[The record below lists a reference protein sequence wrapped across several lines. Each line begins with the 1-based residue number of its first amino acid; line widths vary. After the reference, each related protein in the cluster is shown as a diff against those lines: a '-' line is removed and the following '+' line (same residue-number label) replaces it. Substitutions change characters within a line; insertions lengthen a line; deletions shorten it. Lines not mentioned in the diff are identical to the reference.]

1 MKSDQHYLES
11 VKKQF
16 LYYKMLGEKTFF
28 QLSSKEFFVQLNE
41 ESNSID
47 RIIKHLSRNTLLS
60 WTDFL
65 AKDG

>member
-1 MKSDQHYLES
+1 MTNDFWES
-11 VKKQF
+11 VKKQ
-16 LYYKMLGEKTFF
+16 LNPYKMLGEKTFF

-47 RIIKHLSRNTLLS
+47 RIIKRLSRNTLLS

-65 AKDG
+65 ARNG